1 MNLPLLVEI
10 PAALLPLVARNRESL
25 RAAVGAIQSE
35 SEGAAAGLIAGRTRS
50 HNSQTDHPTPPFAT
64 PQSPVGAGSTR
75 DEALPVPT
83 QPDWSPDRWLQWDR
97 VTAASDFVLQQ
108 ATQNPVLLLDLAASG
123 DLDRAFAP
131 GELCAQIAAAVSQA
145 ATEDELARALRRQ
158 RARHQI
164 RIIWRDLTRQADLI
178 QTCRD
183 LSDMADA
190 CIDQAYQWLYLRHCQ
205 QFGTPMGRRSG
216 QPQHMVVLGM
226 GKLGAVELNLSSDI
240 DLIFAYPEGGETEGA
255 KRPLDNQEFFIRL
268 GQRLIKAL
276 DPITVD
282 GFVFRVDMRLR
293 PYGSS
298 GALVLSFNALEQYY
312 QDQGRDWERYAM
324 IKARVVA
331 GDQQAGAQLLDM
343 LRPFVYRRY
352 LDFSAIEALRTMKQL
367 IQQEVRRK
375 GMADNIKLG
384 SGGIREVEFIAQAF
398 QLIHGGRDLSLQQR
412 PLLKVLATLE
422 GQGYLPAAVIAEL
435 RDGYEF
441 LRYTE
446 HAIQA
451 IADRQ
456 TQMLPDG
463 DQDRARIAFM
473 MGFTDWA
480 SFHQRL
486 MQWRER
492 TAWHFGEL
500 IADPD
505 EEADVP
511 KEEIVGGE
519 WLPLWEDSQD
529 QDVACRQLYTAGFN
543 DPAKALKRLEDLRAS
558 PQLRAMQRLGRE
570 RLDAFIPRLL
580 AQAVEHVDP
589 DLVLERVLPLVEA
602 VARRSAYLVLLTEN
616 PDALRRL
623 LTLCAASPWI
633 AEQIA
638 RFPLLLDELLNEAR
652 LFNPPLAPEL
662 AAELRERLT
671 RIPEDDLEQQMEA
684 LRHFKLAHN
693 LRVAASEI
701 VGALPL
707 MKVSDYLTWLAE
719 AILEQVLALAWRQ
732 TVARHGVPKRPD
744 GSDCDPGF
752 VIVGY
757 GKVGGIELG
766 HGSDLDLVFIHDGDP
781 NAETDGAK
789 PIDSAQFFTRLGQRI
804 IHLLTAQ
811 TNSGQLYDV
820 DMRLRPSG
828 AAGLLVSSV
837 AAFARYQEN
846 EAWTWEHQALVRAR
860 VLVGCRQTGA
870 AFEQVRA
877 QVLGRTR
884 DLDKLRAEVSEMR
897 AKMRDNLG
905 TRLTTAGLGANA
917 FDAGVPFDVK
927 QDAGGIVDIE
937 FMVQYAALAWS
948 DKHPA
953 LLQYTDN
960 IRILEGLEQAGLL
973 PAADAG
979 LLREAY
985 KAYRSAAHRQAL
997 QKQAG
1002 VIAGDQFSAE
1012 RREVMRIWQSLG
1024 LSTPPVGAA

>member
-1 MNLPLLVEI
+1 MSLPSLVE
-10 PAALLPLVARNRESL
+10 LPDTLKHLTSSHEQSL
-25 RAAVGAIQSE
+25 RSAVAGVDGLSLDAWTAE
-35 SEGAAAGLIAGRTRS
+35 RWTAFARVAAAS
-50 HNSQTDHPTPPFAT
+50 
-64 PQSPVGAGSTR
+64 
-75 DEALPVPT
+75 E
-83 QPDWSPDRWLQWDR
+83 
-97 VTAASDFVLQQ
+97 FVLEQSVRDP
-108 ATQNPVLLLDLAASG
+108 AMLLGLVDSG
-123 DLDRAFAP
+123 ELDRRFAP
-131 GELCAQIAAAVSQA
+131 GELCAQLAAAAQA
-145 ATEDELARALRRQ
+145 ATTEEELARNLRRQ
-158 RARHQI
+158 RTRQQV
-164 RIIWRDLTRQADLI
+164 RIIWRDLTRQADLVE
-178 QTCRD
+178 TCRD

-190 CIDQAYQWLYLRHCQ
+190 AIDQAYQWLYPRHCQ
-205 QFGTPMGRRSG
+205 QFGTPIGNRSG
-216 QPQHMVVLGM
+216 LPQQMVVLGM

-240 DLIFAYPEGGETEGA
+240 DLIFAFPEGGETEGV
-255 KRPLDNQEFFIRL
+255 KRSLDNQEFFTRL

-298 GALVLSFNALEQYY
+298 GALTLSFNALEQYY

-331 GDQQAGAQLLDM
+331 GDQVAGAQLQEM

-375 GMADNIKLG
+375 GMAENIKLG
-384 SGGIREVEFIAQAF
+384 AGGIREVEFIAQAF

-422 GQGYLPAAVIAEL
+422 GQGYLPAAVVDEL
-435 RDGYEF
+435 REGYLF

-451 IADRQ
+451 IGDRQ

-463 DQDRARIAFM
+463 DLDRARIAFM
-473 MGFTDWA
+473 LGFPDWEA
-480 SFHQRL
+480 FHAQL
-486 MQWRER
+486 MHWRGR
-492 TAWHFGEL
+492 IDWHFRQV
-500 IADPD
+500 ISDPD
-505 EEADVP
+505 DEDGEGEVV
-511 KEEIVGGE
+511 VGGE
-519 WLPLWEDSQD
+519 WLPLWEEAQD
-529 QDVACRQLYTAGFN
+529 EEAACRQLQDAGFR
-543 DPAKALKRLEDLRAS
+543 DAARALQLLAGLRAS
-558 PQLRAMQRLGRE
+558 PQLRSMQRLGRE
-570 RLDAFIPRLL
+570 RLDSFIPRLL
-580 AQAVEHVDP
+580 AQAVEHDDP

-616 PDALRRL
+616 PGALRRL

-638 RFPLLLDELLNEAR
+638 RYPLLLDELLNEGR
-652 LFNPPLAPEL
+652 LFSPPQAPEL

-684 LRHFKLAHN
+684 LRHFKLAHS

-701 VGALPL
+701 AGSLPL

-719 AILEQVLALAWRQ
+719 AILNQVLALAWRQ
-732 TVARHGVPKRPD
+732 TVARHGRPHRSD
-744 GSDCDPGF
+744 GSPCDPGF
-752 VIVGY
+752 IIVGY
-757 GKVGGIELG
+757 GKVGGLELG

-781 NAETDGAK
+781 QAETDGAK

-804 IHLLTAQ
+804 IHLLTTQ

-828 AAGLLVSSV
+828 ASGLLVSSV
-837 AAFARYQEN
+837 GAFERYQQN

-860 VLVGCRQTGA
+860 VLVGCPQVGA
-870 AFEQVRA
+870 AFEDVRA
-877 QVLGRTR
+877 RVLGKPR
-884 DLDKLRAEVSEMR
+884 DLAGLRTEVSEMR

-905 TRLTTAGLGANA
+905 TKSTAAGTAANA
-917 FDAGVPFDVK
+917 YDTGVPFDIK

-948 DKHPA
+948 HSHPA
-953 LLQYTDN
+953 LLRYTDN
-960 IRILEGLEQAGLL
+960 IRILEGLEEAGLV
-973 PAADAG
+973 PASDAV
-979 LLREAY
+979 LLREVY
-985 KAYRSAAHRQAL
+985 KAFRSAAHRQAL

-1002 VIAGDQFSAE
+1002 VIDASQFVNE
-1012 RREVMRIWQSLG
+1012 RQEVRRIWSELG
-1024 LSTPPVGAA
+1024 LS

>member
-1 MNLPLLVEI
+1 MQAELPAI
-10 PAALLPLVARNRESL
+10 LLPFAK
-25 RAAVGAIQSE
+25 RAEQSFRDAV
-35 SEGAAAGLIAGRTRS
+35 AGLDGDNGLS
-50 HNSQTDHPTPPFAT
+50 EWT
-64 PQSPVGAGSTR
+64 PQ
-75 DEALPVPT
+75 
-83 QPDWSPDRWLQWDR
+83 RWADFAR
-97 VTAASDFVLQQ
+97 VCAASDFVIEQSVRDPLM
-108 ATQNPVLLLDLAASG
+108 LLELVAWG
-123 DLDRAFAP
+123 ELDRGFAP
-131 GELCAQIAAAVSQA
+131 GELCGQIAVAVQQA
-145 ATEDELARALRRQ
+145 QTEDELGRVLRRQ
-158 RARHQI
+158 RTRQQV
-164 RIIWRDLTRQADLI
+164 RIIWRDLTRQADLV

-190 CIDQAYQWLYLRHCQ
+190 SIDQAYQWLYQRHCAL
-205 QFGTPMGRRSG
+205 FGTPTGRRSG
-216 QPQHMVVLGM
+216 EPQHMVILGM

-240 DLIFAYPEGGETEGA
+240 DLIFAYPEGGDTVGV
-255 KRPLDNQEFFIRL
+255 KRSLDNQEFFIRL
-268 GQRLIKAL
+268 GQKLIKAL
-276 DPITVD
+276 DPMTVD

-293 PYGSS
+293 PYGSA

-331 GDQQAGAQLLDM
+331 GDQVAGAQLLDM

-375 GMADNIKLG
+375 GMAENIKLG

-412 PLLKVLATLE
+412 PLLKVLGTLE
-422 GQGYLPAAVIAEL
+422 GQGYLPPAVIAEL

-463 DQDRARIAFM
+463 TEDQARIAFM
-473 MGFTDWA
+473 MGFPDWA
-480 SFHQRL
+480 EFHERL
-486 MQWRER
+486 MYWRGR
-492 TAWHFGEL
+492 VDWHFRQV

-505 EEADVP
+505 EEEG
-511 KEEIVGGE
+511 EESELVVGGE
-519 WLPLWEDSQD
+519 WLPLWEESQD
-529 QDVACRQLYTAGFN
+529 EEAACRQLQEGGFT
-543 DPAKALKRLEDLRAS
+543 DAPKALKTLAGLRSS

-580 AQAVEHVDP
+580 AQAVEHANP

-633 AEQIA
+633 AEQIT
-638 RFPLLLDELLNEAR
+638 RFPLLLDELLNEGR
-652 LFNPPLAPEL
+652 LFKPPLAPEL

-684 LRHFKLAHN
+684 LRHFKLAHR

-701 VGALPL
+701 AGSLPL

-732 TVARHGVPKRPD
+732 TVARHGSPQRVD
-744 GSDCDPGF
+744 GTLCDPGF
-752 VIVGY
+752 IIVGY

-781 NAETDGAK
+781 QAETDGAK
-789 PIDSAQFFTRLGQRI
+789 PIDGAQFFTRLGQRI
-804 IHLLTAQ
+804 IHLLTTQ
-811 TNSGQLYDV
+811 TNSGQLYEV

-828 AAGLLVSSV
+828 ASGLLVSSLG
-837 AAFARYQEN
+837 AFARYQEN

-860 VLVGCRQTGA
+860 VLVGSQDVGR

-877 QVLGRTR
+877 QVLGRAQ
-884 DLDKLRAEVSEMR
+884 DLDKLRQEVSEMR

-905 TRLTTAGLGANA
+905 TKSTAAGTAANA
-917 FDAGVPFDVK
+917 FEPTVAFDLK

-948 DKHPA
+948 AQHPS
-953 LLQYTDN
+953 LLRYTDN
-960 IRILEGLEQAGLL
+960 IRILEGLEQVGLM
-973 PAADAG
+973 PAADAH
-979 LLREAY
+979 LLREVY

-997 QKQAG
+997 QNEAG
-1002 VIAGDQFSAE
+1002 TVAGDQFADE
-1012 RREVMRIWQSLG
+1012 RRQVQRIWHELG
-1024 LSTPPVGAA
+1024 LS

>member
-1 MNLPLLVEI
+1 MTLPALAEL
-10 PAALLPLVARNRESL
+10 PAILLPLVSRSEQSF
-25 RAAVGAIQSE
+25 RAAVAQLE
-35 SEGAAAGLIAGRTRS
+35 D
-50 HNSQTDHPTPPFAT
+50 DHGFSSWTPERWAQFA
-64 PQSPVGAGSTR
+64 
-75 DEALPVPT
+75 
-83 QPDWSPDRWLQWDR
+83 R
-97 VTAASDFVLQQ
+97 VSAASDFVIEQSVRDPLM
-108 ATQNPVLLLDLAASG
+108 LLSLVQSG
-123 DLDRAFAP
+123 ELDRPFAR
-131 GELCAQIAAAVSQA
+131 GELCGQIAEAVSTAQ
-145 ATEDELARALRRQ
+145 TEDELGRVLRRQ
-158 RARHQI
+158 RTRHQV
-164 RIIWRDLTRQADLI
+164 RIIWRDLNRQADLV

-190 CIDQAYQWLYLRHCQ
+190 SIDQAYQWLYRRHCE
-205 QFGTPMGRRSG
+205 QFGTPTGRRSG
-216 QPQHMVVLGM
+216 EPQQMVILGM

-240 DLIFAYPEGGETEGA
+240 DLIFAYPEGGETVGV

-324 IKARVVA
+324 IKSRVVA
-331 GDQQAGAQLLDM
+331 GDQVVGEQLQEM

-412 PLLKVLATLE
+412 SLLKVLSTLE
-422 GQGYLPAAVIAEL
+422 GQGYLPPAVISEL
-435 RDGYEF
+435 REGYEF

-456 TQMLPDG
+456 TQMLPDSAQ
-463 DQDRARIAFM
+463 DQARIAFM
-473 MGFTDWA
+473 LGFADWEA
-480 SFHQRL
+480 FHERL
-486 MQWRER
+486 MFWRGR
-492 TAWHFGEL
+492 VAWHFAQV

-505 EEADVP
+505 EDEGAESEVV
-511 KEEIVGGE
+511 VGGE
-519 WLPLWEDSQD
+519 WLPLWEEAQD
-529 QDVACRQLYTAGFN
+529 EEAACRQLEEGGFA
-543 DPAKALKRLEDLRAS
+543 DATKALKALASLRAS

-580 AQAVEHVDP
+580 AQAVEHENP

-616 PDALRRL
+616 PGALRRL

-633 AEQIA
+633 AEQIT
-638 RFPLLLDELLNEAR
+638 RFPLLLDELLNEGR
-652 LFNPPLAPEL
+652 LFKPPLAPEL

-684 LRHFKLAHN
+684 LRHFKLAHR

-701 VGALPL
+701 AGSLPL

-732 TVARHGVPKRPD
+732 TVAKYGTPLRTD
-744 GSDCDPGF
+744 GTLCDPGF
-752 VIVGY
+752 IIVGY

-766 HGSDLDLVFIHDGDP
+766 HGSDLDLVFIHDGDQQ
-781 NAETDGAK
+781 AETDGPK
-789 PIDSAQFFTRLGQRI
+789 PIDGTQFFTRLGQRI

-811 TNSGQLYDV
+811 TNSGQLYEV

-828 AAGLLVSSV
+828 ASGLLVSSLG
-837 AAFARYQEN
+837 AFARYQEN

-860 VLVGCRQTGA
+860 VLVGSKDVGQ
-870 AFEQVRA
+870 AFENVRA
-877 QVLGRTR
+877 QVLGKAR
-884 DLDKLRAEVSEMR
+884 DLAKLQQEVSEMR

-905 TRLTTAGLGANA
+905 SKSTAAGTGANA
-917 FDAGVPFDVK
+917 FEATAPFDLK

-948 DKHPA
+948 QTHPA
-953 LLQYTDN
+953 LLRWTDN
-960 IRILEGLEQAGLL
+960 IRILEELEHEGLM
-973 PAADAG
+973 PAEDAS

-997 QKQAG
+997 QKDAG
-1002 VIAGDQFSAE
+1002 VIPGDQFADE
-1012 RREVMRIWQSLG
+1012 RRQVMRIWRELG
-1024 LSTPPVGAA
+1024 LS

>member
-1 MNLPLLVEI
+1 MTLPALAEL
-10 PAALLPLVARNRESL
+10 PAILLPLVSRSEQSF
-25 RAAVGAIQSE
+25 RAAVGQLE
-35 SEGAAAGLIAGRTRS
+35 D
-50 HNSQTDHPTPPFAT
+50 DHGFSSWTPERWAQFA
-64 PQSPVGAGSTR
+64 
-75 DEALPVPT
+75 
-83 QPDWSPDRWLQWDR
+83 R
-97 VTAASDFVLQQ
+97 VSAASDFVIEQSVRDPLM
-108 ATQNPVLLLDLAASG
+108 LLSLVQSG
-123 DLDRAFAP
+123 ELDRPFAK
-131 GELCAQIAAAVSQA
+131 GELCGQIAAAVSLAQ
-145 ATEDELARALRRQ
+145 TEDELGRALRRQ
-158 RARHQI
+158 RTRHQV
-164 RIIWRDLTRQADLI
+164 RIIWRDLNRQADLV

-190 CIDQAYQWLYLRHCQ
+190 SIDQAYQWLYRRHCD
-205 QFGTPMGRRSG
+205 QFGTPTGRRSG
-216 QPQHMVVLGM
+216 EPQQMVILGM

-240 DLIFAYPEGGETEGA
+240 DLIFAYPEGGETVGV

-324 IKARVVA
+324 IKSRVVA
-331 GDQQAGAQLLDM
+331 GDQVAGEQLQEM

-412 PLLKVLATLE
+412 PLLKVLSTLE
-422 GQGYLPAAVIAEL
+422 GQGYLPPAVISEL
-435 RDGYEF
+435 REGYEF

-456 TQMLPDG
+456 TQMLPDSAQ
-463 DQDRARIAFM
+463 DQARIAFM
-473 MGFTDWA
+473 LGFADWEA
-480 SFHQRL
+480 FHEKL
-486 MQWRER
+486 MFWRGR
-492 TAWHFGEL
+492 VAWHFAQV

-505 EEADVP
+505 EDEGV
-511 KEEIVGGE
+511 ESEVVVGGE
-519 WLPLWEDSQD
+519 WLPLWEEAQD
-529 QDVACRQLYTAGFN
+529 EEAACRQLEEGGFA
-543 DPAKALKRLEDLRAS
+543 DATKALKALASLRAS

-580 AQAVEHVDP
+580 AQAVEHENP

-616 PDALRRL
+616 PGALRRL

-633 AEQIA
+633 AEQIT
-638 RFPLLLDELLNEAR
+638 RFPLLLDELLNEGR
-652 LFNPPLAPEL
+652 LFKPPLAPEL

-684 LRHFKLAHN
+684 LRHFKLAHR

-701 VGALPL
+701 AGSLPL

-732 TVARHGVPKRPD
+732 TVAKYGTPLRTD
-744 GSDCDPGF
+744 GTLCDPGF
-752 VIVGY
+752 IIVGY

-766 HGSDLDLVFIHDGDP
+766 HGSDLDLVFIHDGDQQ
-781 NAETDGAK
+781 AETDGPK
-789 PIDSAQFFTRLGQRI
+789 PIDGTQFFTRLGQRI

-811 TNSGQLYDV
+811 TNSGQLYEV

-828 AAGLLVSSV
+828 ASGLLVSSLG
-837 AAFARYQEN
+837 AFARYQEN

-860 VLVGCRQTGA
+860 VLVGSKDVGQ
-870 AFEQVRA
+870 AFENVRA
-877 QVLGRTR
+877 QVLGKAR
-884 DLDKLRAEVSEMR
+884 DLAKLQQEVSEMR

-905 TRLTTAGLGANA
+905 SKSTAAGTGANA
-917 FDAGVPFDVK
+917 FEASAPFDLK

-948 DKHPA
+948 QTHPP
-953 LLQYTDN
+953 LLRWTDN
-960 IRILEGLEQAGLL
+960 IRILEELEHEGLM
-973 PAADAG
+973 PAEDAS

-997 QKQAG
+997 QKDAG
-1002 VIAGDQFSAE
+1002 VIPGDQFADE
-1012 RREVMRIWQSLG
+1012 RRQVMRIWRELG
-1024 LSTPPVGAA
+1024 LS

>member
-1 MNLPLLVEI
+1 MSLPLLAEL
-10 PAALLPLVARNRESL
+10 PAVLMPLVARAGQSWRTALDSL
-25 RAAVGAIQSE
+25 TGEARQSF
-35 SEGAAAGLIAGRTRS
+35 
-50 HNSQTDHPTPPFAT
+50 QTWP
-64 PQSPVGAGSTR
+64 
-75 DEALPVPT
+75 EA
-83 QPDWSPDRWLQWDR
+83 RLQAFDR
-97 VTAASDFVLQQ
+97 VCAASDFVADQVSRDPLM
-108 ATQNPVLLLDLAASG
+108 LLDLAESG
-123 DLDRAFAP
+123 ELERSFAP
-131 GELCAQIAAAVSQA
+131 GELLGHIASAVIQA
-145 ATEDELARALRRQ
+145 ASDDELGRNLRRQ
-158 RARHQI
+158 RTRQQV
-164 RIIWRDLTRQADLI
+164 RIIWRDLTRQADLVE
-178 QTCRD
+178 TCRD
-183 LSDMADA
+183 LSDMADG
-190 CIDQAYQWLYLRHCQ
+190 CIDLAYKWLYERHCQ
-205 QFGTPMGRRSG
+205 QFGTPTGRRTG
-216 QPQHMVVLGM
+216 EPQQMVILGM

-240 DLIFAYPEGGETEGA
+240 DLIFAYPEGGETQGV

-276 DPITVD
+276 DPVTVD

-324 IKARVVA
+324 IKARVVG
-331 GDQQAGAQLLDM
+331 GDQEKGSELLDM

-375 GMADNIKLG
+375 GMAENIKLG

-412 PLLKVLATLE
+412 PLLKVLKTLE
-422 GQGYLPAAVIAEL
+422 GQGYLPAAVIDEL
-435 RDGYEF
+435 REGYQF

-456 TQMLPDG
+456 TQMLPD
-463 DQDRARIAFM
+463 DPQDKSRIAFM
-473 MGFTDWA
+473 MGFADWA
-480 SFHQRL
+480 SFHERL
-486 MQWRER
+486 MYWRER
-492 TAWHFGEL
+492 VAWHFRQV

-505 EEADVP
+505 EEDGQQDHG
-511 KEEIVGGE
+511 EEIVGGE
-519 WLPLWEDSQD
+519 WLPLWEESQNEES
-529 QDVACRQLYTAGFN
+529 ACLQLQEGGFA
-543 DPAKALKRLEDLRAS
+543 DAQKALKNLSNLRNS
-558 PQLRAMQRLGRE
+558 SQLRSMQRLGRE

-580 AQAVEHVDP
+580 AQAVEHDNP

-616 PDALRRL
+616 PGALRRL

-638 RFPLLLDELLNEAR
+638 RFPLLLDELLNEGR
-652 LFNPPLAPEL
+652 LFSPPQALEL

-684 LRHFKLAHN
+684 LRHFKLAHR

-701 VGALPL
+701 TGSLPL

-719 AILEQVLALAWRQ
+719 AILEQVLALAWRH
-732 TVARHGVPKRPD
+732 TVARHGAPRRPD
-744 GSDCDPGF
+744 GTLCDPGF

-781 NAETDGAK
+781 QAETDGAK
-789 PIDSAQFFTRLGQRI
+789 PIDGAQFFTRLGQRI
-804 IHLLTAQ
+804 IHLITTQ
-811 TNSGQLYDV
+811 TNSGQLYEV

-828 AAGLLVSSV
+828 AAGLLVSSLG
-837 AAFARYQEN
+837 AFSRYQEN

-860 VLVGCRQTGA
+860 VLVGSTDVGRQ
-870 AFEQVRA
+870 FEAVRA
-877 QVLGRTR
+877 LVLGRER
-884 DLDKLRAEVSEMR
+884 DLPKLRQEVSEMR

-905 TRLTTAGLGANA
+905 TRATAAGKGANA
-917 FDAGVPFDVK
+917 FEPTARFDLK

-948 DKHPA
+948 REHTA
-953 LLQYTDN
+953 LLRYTDN
-960 IRILEGLEQAGLL
+960 IRILEGLEEAGLMA
-973 PAADAG
+973 AADAG

-997 QKQAG
+997 QNDPG
-1002 VIAGDQFSAE
+1002 VVAGDQFVTE
-1012 RREVMRIWQSLG
+1012 RREVMRLWGQLG
-1024 LSTPPVGAA
+1024 LG

>member
-1 MNLPLLVEI
+1 LVTRSEQSFRTAV
-10 PAALLPLVARNRESL
+10 AALED
-25 RAAVGAIQSE
+25 
-35 SEGAAAGLIAGRTRS
+35 
-50 HNSQTDHPTPPFAT
+50 DHGFADWTPERWAQFA
-64 PQSPVGAGSTR
+64 
-75 DEALPVPT
+75 
-83 QPDWSPDRWLQWDR
+83 R
-97 VTAASDFVLQQ
+97 VTAASEFVIEQSVRDPLM
-108 ATQNPVLLLDLAASG
+108 LLTLVQSG
-123 DLDRAFAP
+123 ELDRAFAP
-131 GELCAQIAAAVSQA
+131 GELCAQIAAAVNA
-145 ATEDELARALRRQ
+145 AQNEDELGRALRRQ
-158 RARHQI
+158 RARHQV
-164 RIIWRDLTRQADLI
+164 RIIWRDLTRQADLV

-190 CIDQAYQWLYLRHCQ
+190 TIDQAYQWLYSRHCE
-205 QFGTPMGRRSG
+205 QFGTPTGRRSG
-216 QPQHMVVLGM
+216 EPQQMVILGM

-240 DLIFAYPEGGETEGA
+240 DLIFAYPEGGETVGV
-255 KRPLDNQEFFIRL
+255 KRSLDNQEFFIRL

-276 DPITVD
+276 DPMTVD

-331 GDQQAGAQLLDM
+331 GDQVAGAQLLDM

-412 PLLKVLATLE
+412 PLLKVLSTLE
-422 GQGYLPAAVIAEL
+422 GQGYLPPAVISEL
-435 RDGYEF
+435 REGYEF

-463 DQDRARIAFM
+463 AQDQARIAFM
-473 MGFTDWA
+473 LGFADWDA
-480 SFHQRL
+480 FHEKL
-486 MQWRER
+486 MFWRGR
-492 TAWHFGEL
+492 VAWHFAQV

-505 EEADVP
+505 EDEGAESEVV
-511 KEEIVGGE
+511 VGGE
-519 WLPLWEDSQD
+519 WLPLWEEAQD
-529 QDVACRQLYTAGFN
+529 EEAACRQLEEGGFA
-543 DPAKALKRLEDLRAS
+543 DASKALKALAGLRSS

-580 AQAVEHVDP
+580 AQAVEHANP

-616 PDALRRL
+616 PGALRRL

-633 AEQIA
+633 AEQIT
-638 RFPLLLDELLNEAR
+638 RFPLLLDELLNEGR
-652 LFNPPLAPEL
+652 LFKPPLAPEL

-684 LRHFKLAHN
+684 LRHFKLAHR

-701 VGALPL
+701 AGSLPL

-732 TVARHGVPKRPD
+732 TVAKYGTPLRTD
-744 GSDCDPGF
+744 GTLCDPGF
-752 VIVGY
+752 IIVGY
-757 GKVGGIELG
+757 GKVGGLELG

-781 NAETDGAK
+781 QAETDGPK
-789 PIDSAQFFTRLGQRI
+789 SIDGAQFFTRLGQRI

-811 TNSGQLYDV
+811 TNSGQLYEV

-828 AAGLLVSSV
+828 ASGLLVSSLG
-837 AAFARYQEN
+837 AFARYQEN

-860 VLVGCRQTGA
+860 VLVGSQDVGQ
-870 AFEQVRA
+870 AFEKVRA
-877 QVLGRTR
+877 QVLGKSR
-884 DLDKLRAEVSEMR
+884 DPAKLQQEVSEMR

-905 TRLTTAGLGANA
+905 TKSTAAGTAANA
-917 FDAGVPFDVK
+917 FDATAPFDLK

-948 DKHPA
+948 HSHPP
-953 LLQYTDN
+953 LLRWTDN
-960 IRILEGLEQAGLL
+960 IRILEELEHEGLM
-973 PAADAG
+973 PAEDAS

-997 QKQAG
+997 QKDAG
-1002 VIAGDQFSAE
+1002 VIPGDQFADE
-1012 RREVMRIWQSLG
+1012 RRQVLRIWKEMG
-1024 LSTPPVGAA
+1024 LS

>member
-1 MNLPLLVEI
+1 MSLPSLVPLPAILL
-10 PAALLPLVARNRESL
+10 PAAERAGQSL
-25 RAAVGAIQSE
+25 RE
-35 SEGAAAGLIAGRTRS
+35 AAAALDGDHGLGQWSAERWA
-50 HNSQTDHPTPPFAT
+50 DFA
-64 PQSPVGAGSTR
+64 
-75 DEALPVPT
+75 
-83 QPDWSPDRWLQWDR
+83 R
-97 VTAASDFVLQQ
+97 VSAASDFFIEQVLRDPLMFLELVQF
-108 ATQNPVLLLDLAASG
+108 G

-131 GELCAQIAAAVSQA
+131 GEMCGQIASAVQQA
-145 ATEDELARALRRQ
+145 ESDDELGRLLRRQ
-158 RARHQI
+158 RSRQQV
-164 RIIWRDLTRQADLI
+164 RIIWRDLTRQADLQ

-190 CIDQAYQWLYLRHCQ
+190 SIDQAYQWLYQRHCQ
-205 QFGTPMGRRSG
+205 QFGTPMGWRSG
-216 QPQHMVVLGM
+216 EPQQMVVLGM

-240 DLIFAYPEGGETEGA
+240 DLIFAYPEGGETVGV
-255 KRPLDNQEFFIRL
+255 KRALDNQEFFIRL

-331 GDQQAGAQLLDM
+331 GDQVAGAQLLDL

-384 SGGIREVEFIAQAF
+384 AGGIREVEFIAQAF

-422 GQGYLPAAVIAEL
+422 GQGYLPPAVVAEL
-435 RDGYEF
+435 REGYEF

-456 TQMLPDG
+456 TQMLPDSEL
-463 DQDRARIAFM
+463 DRARIAFM
-473 MGFTDWA
+473 LGFADWA
-480 SFHQRL
+480 AFHEQL
-486 MQWRER
+486 MYWRGR
-492 TAWHFGEL
+492 IDWHFRQV

-505 EEADVP
+505 EDSEAG
-511 KEEIVGGE
+511 EEVVGGE
-519 WLPLWEDSQD
+519 WLPLWEEVQD
-529 QDVACRQLYTAGFN
+529 EEAACRQLQDAGFV
-543 DPAKALKRLEDLRAS
+543 DGPKALKQLAGLRAS

-580 AQAVEHVDP
+580 AQAVEHADP

-616 PDALRRL
+616 PGALRRL

-638 RFPLLLDELLNEAR
+638 RFPLLLDELLNEGR
-652 LFNPPLAPEL
+652 LFSPPHAPEL

-684 LRHFKLAHN
+684 LRHFKLAHS

-701 VGALPL
+701 AGNLPL

-719 AILEQVLALAWRQ
+719 AILDQVLALAWRQ
-732 TVARHGVPKRPD
+732 TVARHGQPKRSD
-744 GSDCDPGF
+744 GSLCDPGF
-752 VIVGY
+752 IIVGY

-781 NAETDGAK
+781 QAETDGAK

-804 IHLLTAQ
+804 IHLLTTQ

-828 AAGLLVSSV
+828 ASGLLVSSLG
-837 AAFARYQEN
+837 AFERYQQN

-860 VLVGCRQTGA
+860 VLVGCPQVGA
-870 AFEQVRA
+870 AFEGVRA
-877 QVLGRTR
+877 RILGQSR
-884 DLDKLRAEVSEMR
+884 DLGKLQTEVSEMR

-905 TRLTTAGLGANA
+905 TKATAAGTAANA
-917 FDAGVPFDVK
+917 YDAGMPFDIK

-953 LLQYTDN
+953 LLRYTDN
-960 IRILEGLEQAGLL
+960 IRILEGLEEAGLM
-973 PAADAG
+973 PVSDAV
-979 LLREAY
+979 LLREVY
-985 KAYRSAAHRQAL
+985 KAFRSAAHRQAL

-1002 VIAGDQFSAE
+1002 VIDAGQFVSE
-1012 RREVMRIWQSLG
+1012 RREVRRIWAELG
-1024 LSTPPVGAA
+1024 LK

>member
-1 MNLPLLVEI
+1 MSLPLLADF
-10 PAALLPLVARNRESL
+10 PAILLPLITRAQQTFRTALADLSADALASFEAWPESRRL
-25 RAAVGAIQSE
+25 A
-35 SEGAAAGLIAGRTRS
+35 
-50 HNSQTDHPTPPFAT
+50 F
-64 PQSPVGAGSTR
+64 
-75 DEALPVPT
+75 
-83 QPDWSPDRWLQWDR
+83 DR
-97 VTAASDFVLQQ
+97 VCAASDFVTEQICRD
-108 ATQNPVLLLDLAASG
+108 PGMLLDLADS
-123 DLDRAFAP
+123 
-131 GELCAQIAAAVSQA
+131 GELERSFSAGELRGQIADALST
-145 ATEDELARALRRQ
+145 ATTDDELGRNLRRQ
-158 RARHQI
+158 RMRHQV

-178 QTCRD
+178 ETCRD

-190 CIDQAYQWLYLRHCQ
+190 CIDLACHWLHERLCQ
-205 QFGTPMGRRSG
+205 QFGTPTGRRTG
-216 QPQHMVVLGM
+216 LPQQMVILGM

-240 DLIFAYPEGGETEGA
+240 DLIFGYPEGGETVGV

-276 DPITVD
+276 DPVTVD

-324 IKARVVA
+324 IKARVVG
-331 GDQQAGAQLLDM
+331 GDQKAGAELLEM

-367 IQQEVRRK
+367 IQQEVKRK
-375 GMADNIKLG
+375 GMAENIKLG
-384 SGGIREVEFIAQAF
+384 AGGIREVEFIAQAF

-412 PLLKVLATLE
+412 PLFKVLKTLE
-422 GQGYLPAAVIAEL
+422 GQGYLPSAVTEEL
-435 RDGYEF
+435 REGYEF

-456 TQMLPDG
+456 TQMLPDNEQ
-463 DQDRARIAFM
+463 DQARIALM
-473 MGFTDWA
+473 MGFSDWA
-480 SFHQRL
+480 SFHERL
-486 MQWRER
+486 MYWRGR
-492 TAWHFGEL
+492 VSWHFRQV

-505 EEADVP
+505 SDPDDEQEDDSEV
-511 KEEIVGGE
+511 IVGGE
-519 WLPLWEDSQD
+519 WLPLWEESQD
-529 QDVACRQLYTAGFN
+529 EEAASRQLSQAGFVN
-543 DPAKALKRLEDLRAS
+543 AETAIKHLANLRSS
-558 PQLRAMQRLGRE
+558 PHLRSMQRLSRE

-580 AQAVEHVDP
+580 AQAVEHAKP

-638 RFPLLLDELLNEAR
+638 RFPLLLDELLNEGR

-662 AAELRERLT
+662 AAELRERLI

-684 LRHFKLAHN
+684 LRHFKLAHS

-701 VGALPL
+701 TGSLPL

-719 AILEQVLALAWRQ
+719 AILEQVLALAWRHS
-732 TVARHGVPKRPD
+732 VARHGTPSRPD
-744 GSDCDPGF
+744 GTLCDPGF

-781 NAETDGAK
+781 QTETDGAR

-804 IHLLTAQ
+804 IHLLTTQ

-828 AAGLLVSSV
+828 ASGLLVSSLG
-837 AAFARYQEN
+837 AFSRYQDK

-860 VLVGCRQTGA
+860 VLTGSPDVGR
-870 AFEQVRA
+870 EVEKVRA
-877 QVLGRTR
+877 DVLGRER

-905 TRLTTAGLGANA
+905 SRLTAAGRGANA
-917 FDAGVPFDVK
+917 FESSMPFDLK

-948 DKHPA
+948 REHPG

-960 IRILEGLEQAGLL
+960 IRILEGLEEAGLL
-973 PAADAG
+973 PDADAS

-1002 VIAGDQFSAE
+1002 VVSGDQFHCE
-1012 RREVMRIWQSLG
+1012 RREVMRIWAQMG
-1024 LSTPPVGAA
+1024 LS

>member
-1 MNLPLLVEI
+1 MTLPVLAEL
-10 PAALLPLVARNRESL
+10 PAILLPLV
-25 RAAVGAIQSE
+25 
-35 SEGAAAGLIAGRTRS
+35 TRS
-50 HNSQTDHPTPPFAT
+50 EQSFRTAVAALEDDLGFSNWTPERWAQFA
-64 PQSPVGAGSTR
+64 
-75 DEALPVPT
+75 
-83 QPDWSPDRWLQWDR
+83 R
-97 VTAASDFVLQQ
+97 VSAASDFVIEQSVRDPLM
-108 ATQNPVLLLDLAASG
+108 LLSLVQSG
-123 DLDRAFAP
+123 ELDRPFAP
-131 GELCAQIAAAVSQA
+131 GELCAQIAAAVNTAQS
-145 ATEDELARALRRQ
+145 EDELSRVLRRQ
-158 RARHQI
+158 RARHQV
-164 RIIWRDLTRQADLI
+164 RIIWRDLNRQADLV

-190 CIDQAYQWLYLRHCQ
+190 TIDQAYQWLYSRHCQ
-205 QFGTPMGRRSG
+205 QFGTPTGRRSG
-216 QPQHMVVLGM
+216 LPQQMVILGM

-240 DLIFAYPEGGETEGA
+240 DLIFAYPEGGETVGV
-255 KRPLDNQEFFIRL
+255 KRALDNQEFFIRL

-276 DPITVD
+276 DPMTVD

-331 GDQQAGAQLLDM
+331 GDQAAGAQLLDM

-412 PLLKVLATLE
+412 PLLKVLSTLE
-422 GQGYLPAAVIAEL
+422 GQGYLPPAVISEL
-435 RDGYEF
+435 REGYEF

-456 TQMLPDG
+456 TQMLPDSAQ
-463 DQDRARIAFM
+463 DQARIAFM
-473 MGFTDWA
+473 LGFADWDA
-480 SFHQRL
+480 FHEKL
-486 MQWRER
+486 MFWRGR
-492 TAWHFGEL
+492 VAWHFAQV

-505 EEADVP
+505 EEEGAGCEVV
-511 KEEIVGGE
+511 VGGE
-519 WLPLWEDSQD
+519 WLPLWEEEQD
-529 QDVACRQLYTAGFN
+529 EEAACRQLEEGGFA
-543 DPAKALKRLEDLRAS
+543 DATKALKALASLRGS

-580 AQAVEHVDP
+580 AQAVEHDNP

-616 PDALRRL
+616 PGALRRL

-633 AEQIA
+633 AEQIT
-638 RFPLLLDELLNEAR
+638 RFPLLLDELLNEGR
-652 LFNPPLAPEL
+652 LFKPPLAPEL

-684 LRHFKLAHN
+684 LRHFKLAHR

-701 VGALPL
+701 AGSLPL

-732 TVARHGVPKRPD
+732 TVAKYGTPLRTD
-744 GSDCDPGF
+744 GSLCDPGF
-752 VIVGY
+752 IIVGY
-757 GKVGGIELG
+757 GKVGGLELG

-781 NAETDGAK
+781 QAETDGPK
-789 PIDSAQFFTRLGQRI
+789 PIDGAQFFTRLGQRI

-811 TNSGQLYDV
+811 TNSGQLYEV

-828 AAGLLVSSV
+828 ASGLLVSSLG
-837 AAFARYQEN
+837 AFERYQEN

-860 VLVGCRQTGA
+860 VLVGSQDVGQ
-870 AFEQVRA
+870 AFEKVRA
-877 QVLGRTR
+877 QVLGKAR
-884 DLDKLRAEVSEMR
+884 DLAKLQQEVSEMR

-905 TRLTTAGLGANA
+905 SKSTAAGTAANA
-917 FDAGVPFDVK
+917 FEATAPFDLK

-948 DKHPA
+948 HSHPP
-953 LLQYTDN
+953 LLRWTDN
-960 IRILEGLEQAGLL
+960 IRILEELEHEGLM
-973 PAADAG
+973 PAEDAS

-997 QKQAG
+997 QKDAG
-1002 VIAGDQFSAE
+1002 VIAGDQFVEE
-1012 RREVMRIWQSLG
+1012 RRQVLRIWKELG
-1024 LSTPPVGAA
+1024 LS

>member
-1 MNLPLLVEI
+1 MTLPVLAEL
-10 PAALLPLVARNRESL
+10 PAILLPLVSRSEQSFRT
-25 RAAVGAIQSE
+25 AVAE
-35 SEGAAAGLIAGRTRS
+35 LEDDHGLSTW
-50 HNSQTDHPTPPFAT
+50 TPERWAQFA
-64 PQSPVGAGSTR
+64 
-75 DEALPVPT
+75 
-83 QPDWSPDRWLQWDR
+83 R
-97 VTAASDFVLQQ
+97 VTAASEFVIEQSVRDPLM
-108 ATQNPVLLLDLAASG
+108 LLSLVQSG
-123 DLDRAFAP
+123 ELDRAFAP
-131 GELCAQIAAAVSQA
+131 GELCAQIAAAVDA
-145 ATEDELARALRRQ
+145 AQTEEELGRALRRQ
-158 RARHQI
+158 RARHQV
-164 RIIWRDLTRQADLI
+164 RIIWRDLTRQADLV

-190 CIDQAYQWLYLRHCQ
+190 SIDQAYQWLYRRHCE
-205 QFGTPMGRRSG
+205 QFGTPTGRRSAL
-216 QPQHMVVLGM
+216 PQQMVILGM

-240 DLIFAYPEGGETEGA
+240 DLIFAYPEGGETVGV
-255 KRPLDNQEFFIRL
+255 KRSLDNQEFFIRL
-268 GQRLIKAL
+268 GQRLIKSL
-276 DPITVD
+276 DPMTVD

-331 GDQQAGAQLLDM
+331 GDQVAGAQLLDM

-412 PLLKVLATLE
+412 PLLKVLSTLE
-422 GQGYLPAAVIAEL
+422 GQGYLPPAVISEL
-435 RDGYEF
+435 REGYEF

-463 DQDRARIAFM
+463 AQDQARIAFM
-473 MGFTDWA
+473 LGFSDWA
-480 SFHQRL
+480 TFHEKL
-486 MQWRER
+486 MFWRGR
-492 TAWHFGEL
+492 VAWHFAQV

-505 EEADVP
+505 EEEGAESEVV
-511 KEEIVGGE
+511 VGGE
-519 WLPLWEDSQD
+519 WLPLWEEAQD
-529 QDVACRQLYTAGFN
+529 EEAACRQLQEGGFA
-543 DPAKALKRLEDLRAS
+543 DASKALKALAGLRGS

-580 AQAVEHVDP
+580 AQAVEHANP

-616 PDALRRL
+616 PSALRRL

-633 AEQIA
+633 AEQIT
-638 RFPLLLDELLNEAR
+638 RFPLLLDELLNEGR
-652 LFNPPLAPEL
+652 LFKPPLAPEL

-684 LRHFKLAHN
+684 LRHFKLAHR

-701 VGALPL
+701 AGSLPL

-732 TVARHGVPKRPD
+732 TVAKHGTPLRTD
-744 GSDCDPGF
+744 GTLCDPGF
-752 VIVGY
+752 IIVGY
-757 GKVGGIELG
+757 GKVGGLELG

-781 NAETDGAK
+781 QAETDGAK
-789 PIDSAQFFTRLGQRI
+789 PIDGAQFFTRLGQRI

-811 TNSGQLYDV
+811 TNSGQLYEV

-828 AAGLLVSSV
+828 ASGLLVSSLG
-837 AAFARYQEN
+837 AFARYQEN

-860 VLVGCRQTGA
+860 VLVGSQDVGQ
-870 AFEQVRA
+870 AFEKVRA
-877 QVLGRTR
+877 QVLGKAR
-884 DLDKLRAEVSEMR
+884 DLTKLQQEVSEMR

-905 TRLTTAGLGANA
+905 TKSTAAGMAANA
-917 FDAGVPFDVK
+917 FDAASPFDLK

-948 DKHPA
+948 QSHPP
-953 LLQYTDN
+953 LLRWTDN
-960 IRILEGLEQAGLL
+960 IRILEELEHEGLM
-973 PAADAG
+973 PAEDAS

-997 QKQAG
+997 QKDPG
-1002 VIAGDQFSAE
+1002 VISGDQFAEE
-1012 RREVMRIWQSLG
+1012 RRQVLRIWKEMG
-1024 LSTPPVGAA
+1024 LS

>member
-1 MNLPLLVEI
+1 MTLPVLAEL
-10 PAALLPLVARNRESL
+10 PAILLPLVNRSEQSFRTAVAALDDDHGLANWTPERWAQFARVS
-25 RAAVGAIQSE
+25 
-35 SEGAAAGLIAGRTRS
+35 
-50 HNSQTDHPTPPFAT
+50 
-64 PQSPVGAGSTR
+64 
-75 DEALPVPT
+75 
-83 QPDWSPDRWLQWDR
+83 
-97 VTAASDFVLQQ
+97 AASEFVIEQSVRDPLM
-108 ATQNPVLLLDLAASG
+108 LLALVQSG
-123 DLDRAFAP
+123 ELDRAYAP
-131 GELCAQIAAAVSQA
+131 GELCTQIAAAVNA
-145 ATEDELARALRRQ
+145 AQSEDELGRALRRQ
-158 RARHQI
+158 RARHQV
-164 RIIWRDLTRQADLI
+164 RIIWRDLTRQADLV

-190 CIDQAYQWLYLRHCQ
+190 TIDQAYQWLYSRHCE
-205 QFGTPMGRRSG
+205 QFGTPTGRRSG
-216 QPQHMVVLGM
+216 LPQQMVVLGM

-240 DLIFAYPEGGETEGA
+240 DLIFAYPEGGETVGV
-255 KRPLDNQEFFIRL
+255 KRSLDNQEFFIRL

-276 DPITVD
+276 DPMTVD

-331 GDQQAGAQLLDM
+331 GDQAAGAQLLDM

-412 PLLKVLATLE
+412 PLLKVLSTLE
-422 GQGYLPAAVIAEL
+422 GQGYLPPAVVSEL
-435 RDGYEF
+435 REGYEF
-441 LRYTE
+441 LRYAE

-456 TQMLPDG
+456 TQMLPDSAQ
-463 DQDRARIAFM
+463 DQARIAFM
-473 MGFTDWA
+473 LGFADWGA
-480 SFHQRL
+480 FHEKL
-486 MQWRER
+486 MFWRGR
-492 TAWHFGEL
+492 VAWHFAQV

-505 EEADVP
+505 EEEGAESEVV
-511 KEEIVGGE
+511 VGGE
-519 WLPLWEDSQD
+519 WLPLWEEAQD
-529 QDVACRQLYTAGFN
+529 EEAACRQLQEAGFA
-543 DPAKALKRLEDLRAS
+543 DASKALKALAGLRSS

-580 AQAVEHVDP
+580 AQAVEHANP

-616 PDALRRL
+616 PGALRRL

-633 AEQIA
+633 AEQIT
-638 RFPLLLDELLNEAR
+638 RFPLLLDELLNEGR
-652 LFNPPLAPEL
+652 LFKPPLAPEL

-684 LRHFKLAHN
+684 LRHFKLAHR

-701 VGALPL
+701 AGSLPL

-732 TVARHGVPKRPD
+732 TVAKYGTPLRTD
-744 GSDCDPGF
+744 GTLCDPGF
-752 VIVGY
+752 IIVGY
-757 GKVGGIELG
+757 GKVGGLELG

-781 NAETDGAK
+781 QAETDGPK
-789 PIDSAQFFTRLGQRI
+789 SIDGAQFFTRLGQRI

-811 TNSGQLYDV
+811 TNSGQLYEV

-828 AAGLLVSSV
+828 AAGLLVSSLG
-837 AAFARYQEN
+837 AFARYQEN

-860 VLVGCRQTGA
+860 VLVGSQDVGQ
-870 AFEQVRA
+870 AFEKVRA
-877 QVLGRTR
+877 QVLGKAR
-884 DLDKLRAEVSEMR
+884 DLVKLQQEVSEMR

-905 TRLTTAGLGANA
+905 TKATAAGTAANA
-917 FDAGVPFDVK
+917 FEATASFDLK

-948 DKHPA
+948 QSHPP
-953 LLQYTDN
+953 LLRWTDN
-960 IRILEGLEQAGLL
+960 IRILEELEHAGLM
-973 PAADAG
+973 PAEDAS

-997 QKQAG
+997 QKDAG
-1002 VIAGDQFSAE
+1002 VIPGDQFAEE
-1012 RREVMRIWQSLG
+1012 RRQVMRIWRELE
-1024 LSTPPVGAA
+1024 LS

>member
-1 MNLPLLVEI
+1 MSLPSLAPI
-10 PAALLPLVARNRESL
+10 PSLLLPVAKRAEQSW
-25 RAAVGAIQSE
+25 RAAV
-35 SEGAAAGLIAGRTRS
+35 AGLDSG
-50 HNSQTDHPTPPFAT
+50 P
-64 PQSPVGAGSTR
+64 GL
-75 DEALPVPT
+75 E
-83 QPDWSPDRWLQWDR
+83 DWSDERWAAFSR
-97 VTAASDFVLQQ
+97 VSAASDFFIEQ
-108 ATQNPVLLLDLAASG
+108 ALRDPVMLLELASFG
-123 DLDRAFAP
+123 ELDRNFAP
-131 GELCAQIAAAVSQA
+131 GELCGQIAAAVQQA
-145 ATEDELARALRRQ
+145 QTDEELGRVLRRQ
-158 RARHQI
+158 RTRQQV

-178 QTCRD
+178 ETCRD

-190 CIDQAYQWLYLRHCQ
+190 CIDQAYRWLYERHCQ
-205 QFGTPMGRRSG
+205 QFGTPIGQRSG
-216 QPQHMVVLGM
+216 EPQPMVILGM

-240 DLIFAYPEGGETEGA
+240 DLIFAYPEGGETAGA

-276 DPITVD
+276 DPMTVD

-331 GDQQAGAQLLDM
+331 GDQAMGAQLLDL

-384 SGGIREVEFIAQAF
+384 AGGIREVEFIAQAF

-412 PLLKVLATLE
+412 PLLKVLSILE
-422 GQGYLPAAVIAEL
+422 GQGYLPPAVVNEL
-435 RDGYEF
+435 REGYEF

-456 TQMLPDG
+456 TQMLPDSEL
-463 DQDRARIAFM
+463 DQARIAFM
-473 MGFTDWA
+473 MGFTSWA
-480 SFHQRL
+480 AFHAQL
-486 MQWRER
+486 MAWRGR
-492 TAWHFGEL
+492 IDWHFRQV

-505 EEADVP
+505 DEEDID
-511 KEEIVGGE
+511 EGELIVGGE
-519 WLPLWEDSQD
+519 WLPLWEEVQD
-529 QDVACRQLYTAGFN
+529 DAAACVQLEEAGFV
-543 DPAKALKRLEDLRAS
+543 DAPKALKQLASLRSS

-580 AQAVEHVDP
+580 AQAVEHANP

-633 AEQIA
+633 AEQIT
-638 RFPLLLDELLNEAR
+638 RFPLLLDELLNEGR
-652 LFNPPLAPEL
+652 LFKPPLAPEL

-684 LRHFKLAHN
+684 LRNFKLAHR

-701 VGALPL
+701 AGSLPL

-732 TVARHGVPKRPD
+732 TVAKYGTPQRTD
-744 GSDCDPGF
+744 GSLCDPGF
-752 VIVGY
+752 IIVGY

-781 NAETDGAK
+781 NADTDGPK

-811 TNSGQLYDV
+811 TTSGQLYDV

-828 AAGLLVSSV
+828 ASGLLVSSLG
-837 AAFARYQEN
+837 AFERYQEN

-860 VLVGCRQTGA
+860 VLVGCKQVGS
-870 AFEQVRA
+870 AFEKVRA
-877 QVLGRTR
+877 GVLGRER
-884 DLDKLRAEVSEMR
+884 DLPTLRQEVSEMR

-905 TRLTTAGLGANA
+905 TRITAAGLGENA
-917 FDAGVPFDVK
+917 FEAAVPFDLK

-937 FMVQYAALAWS
+937 FMVQYATLAWAREY
-948 DKHPA
+948 PQ
-953 LLQYTDN
+953 LLRFTDN
-960 IRILEGLEQAGLL
+960 IRILEGLEEAGLM
-973 PAADAG
+973 PAADAS

-985 KAYRSAAHRQAL
+985 KAFRAVAHRQAL
-997 QKQAG
+997 QKEAG
-1002 VIAGDQFSAE
+1002 VVTGDQFVVE
-1012 RREVMRIWQSLG
+1012 RQNVRRIWSELG
-1024 LSTPPVGAA
+1024 LSPVSQNTELKL

>member
-1 MNLPLLVEI
+1 MSLPTLAELPGI
-10 PAALLPLVARNRESL
+10 LLPFVTRAEQSF
-25 RAAVGAIQSE
+25 RAAV
-35 SEGAAAGLIAGRTRS
+35 
-50 HNSQTDHPTPPFAT
+50 
-64 PQSPVGAGSTR
+64 
-75 DEALPVPT
+75 EALDDHGLSAWTPE
-83 QPDWSPDRWLQWDR
+83 RWAQFAR
-97 VTAASDFVLQQ
+97 VTAASDFVIEQSVRDPLM
-108 ATQNPVLLLDLAASG
+108 LLALVQSG
-123 DLDRAFAP
+123 ELDRGYAP
-131 GELCAQIAAAVSQA
+131 GELCAQIAAAVNA
-145 ATEDELARALRRQ
+145 AETEDELGRALRRQ
-158 RARHQI
+158 RTRHQV
-164 RIIWRDLTRQADLI
+164 RIIWRDLTRQADLV

-190 CIDQAYQWLYLRHCQ
+190 SIDQAYQWLYSRHCQ
-205 QFGTPMGRRSG
+205 QFGVPTGRRSG
-216 QPQHMVVLGM
+216 EPQQMVILGM

-240 DLIFAYPEGGETEGA
+240 DLIFAYPEGGETVGV
-255 KRPLDNQEFFIRL
+255 KRSLDNQEFFIRL
-268 GQRLIKAL
+268 GQRVIKAL
-276 DPITVD
+276 DPMTVD

-324 IKARVVA
+324 IKSRVVA
-331 GDQQAGAQLLDM
+331 GDQVAGAQLQDM

-412 PLLKVLATLE
+412 PLLKVLSTLE
-422 GQGYLPAAVIAEL
+422 GQGYLPPAVVSEL
-435 RDGYEF
+435 REGYEF

-463 DQDRARIAFM
+463 AQDQARIAFM
-473 MGFTDWA
+473 LGFADWDA
-480 SFHQRL
+480 FHEQL
-486 MQWRER
+486 MYWRGR
-492 TAWHFGEL
+492 VAWHFGQV

-505 EEADVP
+505 EEEGTESEVV
-511 KEEIVGGE
+511 VGGE
-519 WLPLWEDSQD
+519 WLPLWEEAQD
-529 QDVACRQLYTAGFN
+529 EEAACRQLEEGGFA
-543 DPAKALKRLEDLRAS
+543 DATKALKALASLRSS

-580 AQAVEHVDP
+580 AQAVEHANP

-616 PDALRRL
+616 PGALRRL

-633 AEQIA
+633 AEQIT
-638 RFPLLLDELLNEAR
+638 RFPLLLDELLNEGR
-652 LFNPPLAPEL
+652 LFKPPLAPEL

-684 LRHFKLAHN
+684 LRHFKLAHR

-701 VGALPL
+701 AGSLPL

-732 TVARHGVPKRPD
+732 TVAKYGTPQRTD
-744 GSDCDPGF
+744 GTLCDPGF
-752 VIVGY
+752 IIVGY
-757 GKVGGIELG
+757 GKVGGLELG

-781 NAETDGAK
+781 QAETDGPK
-789 PIDSAQFFTRLGQRI
+789 PIDGAQFFTRLGQRI

-811 TNSGQLYDV
+811 TNSGQLYEV

-828 AAGLLVSSV
+828 ASGLLVSSLG
-837 AAFARYQEN
+837 AFARYQEN

-860 VLVGCRQTGA
+860 VLVGSQDVGQ
-870 AFEQVRA
+870 AFEKVRA
-877 QVLGRTR
+877 AILGKVR
-884 DLDKLRAEVSEMR
+884 DLPTLRQEVSEMR

-905 TRLTTAGLGANA
+905 SKSTAAGTGANA
-917 FDAGVPFDVK
+917 FEATAPFDLK

-948 DKHPA
+948 ETHPP
-953 LLQYTDN
+953 LLRWTDN
-960 IRILEGLEQAGLL
+960 IRILEELEHEGLM
-973 PAADAG
+973 PAEDAS

-997 QKQAG
+997 QKDAG
-1002 VIAGDQFSAE
+1002 VIPGDQFADE
-1012 RREVMRIWQSLG
+1012 RRQVLRIWKELG
-1024 LSTPPVGAA
+1024 LS

>member
-1 MNLPLLVEI
+1 MTLPVLAEL
-10 PAALLPLVARNRESL
+10 PAILLPLVNRSEQSFRTAVAALDDDHGLANWTPERWAQFARVS
-25 RAAVGAIQSE
+25 
-35 SEGAAAGLIAGRTRS
+35 
-50 HNSQTDHPTPPFAT
+50 
-64 PQSPVGAGSTR
+64 
-75 DEALPVPT
+75 
-83 QPDWSPDRWLQWDR
+83 
-97 VTAASDFVLQQ
+97 AASEFVIEQSVRDPLM
-108 ATQNPVLLLDLAASG
+108 LLSLVQSG
-123 DLDRAFAP
+123 ELDRAFAP
-131 GELCAQIAAAVSQA
+131 GELCAQIAAAVNA
-145 ATEDELARALRRQ
+145 AQSEDELGRALRRQ
-158 RARHQI
+158 RARHQV
-164 RIIWRDLTRQADLI
+164 RIIWRDLTRQADLV

-190 CIDQAYQWLYLRHCQ
+190 TIDQAYQWLYSRHCE
-205 QFGTPMGRRSG
+205 QFGTPTGRRSG
-216 QPQHMVVLGM
+216 LPQQMVILGM

-240 DLIFAYPEGGETEGA
+240 DLIFAYPEGGETVGV
-255 KRPLDNQEFFIRL
+255 KRSLDNQEFFIRL

-276 DPITVD
+276 DPMTVD

-331 GDQQAGAQLLDM
+331 GDQAAGAQLLDM

-412 PLLKVLATLE
+412 PLLKVLSTLE
-422 GQGYLPAAVIAEL
+422 GQGYLPPTVVSEL
-435 RDGYEF
+435 REGYEF

-463 DQDRARIAFM
+463 AQDQARIAFM
-473 MGFTDWA
+473 LGFADWDA
-480 SFHQRL
+480 FHEKL
-486 MQWRER
+486 MFWRGR
-492 TAWHFGEL
+492 VAWHFAQV

-505 EEADVP
+505 EEEGAENEVV
-511 KEEIVGGE
+511 VGGE
-519 WLPLWEDSQD
+519 WLPLWEEAQD
-529 QDVACRQLYTAGFN
+529 EEAACRQLQEAGFA
-543 DPAKALKRLEDLRAS
+543 DASKALKALAGLRGS

-580 AQAVEHVDP
+580 AQAVEHDNP

-616 PDALRRL
+616 PGALRRL

-633 AEQIA
+633 AEQIT
-638 RFPLLLDELLNEAR
+638 RFPLLLDELLNEGR
-652 LFNPPLAPEL
+652 LFKPPLAPEL

-684 LRHFKLAHN
+684 LRHFKLAHR

-701 VGALPL
+701 AGSLPL

-732 TVARHGVPKRPD
+732 TVTKYGTPLRTD
-744 GSDCDPGF
+744 GTLCDPGF
-752 VIVGY
+752 IIVGY
-757 GKVGGIELG
+757 GKVGGLELG

-781 NAETDGAK
+781 QAETDGPK
-789 PIDSAQFFTRLGQRI
+789 SIDGAQFFTRLGQRI

-811 TNSGQLYDV
+811 TNSGQLYEV

-828 AAGLLVSSV
+828 AAGLLVSSLG
-837 AAFARYQEN
+837 AFARYQEN

-860 VLVGCRQTGA
+860 VLVGSQDVGQ
-870 AFEQVRA
+870 AFEKVRA
-877 QVLGRTR
+877 QVLGKGR
-884 DLDKLRAEVSEMR
+884 DLAKLQQEVSEMR

-905 TRLTTAGLGANA
+905 TKSTAAGTAANA
-917 FDAGVPFDVK
+917 FEATAPFDLK

-948 DKHPA
+948 QNHPP
-953 LLQYTDN
+953 LLRWTDN
-960 IRILEGLEQAGLL
+960 IRILEELEHQGLM
-973 PAADAG
+973 PAEDAS

-997 QKQAG
+997 QKDAG
-1002 VIAGDQFSAE
+1002 VIPGDQFAEE
-1012 RREVMRIWQSLG
+1012 RRQVMRIWRELG
-1024 LSTPPVGAA
+1024 LS

>member
-1 MNLPLLVEI
+1 MSLPSLAQL
-10 PAALLPLVARNRESL
+10 PAILQPFVSRAEQSL
-25 RAAVGAIQSE
+25 RAAV
-35 SEGAAAGLIAGRTRS
+35 AALDDDHGLSIW
-50 HNSQTDHPTPPFAT
+50 TP
-64 PQSPVGAGSTR
+64 
-75 DEALPVPT
+75 E
-83 QPDWSPDRWLQWDR
+83 RWAQWAR
-97 VTAASDFVLQQ
+97 VTGASDFVTEQCVRDPLM
-108 ATQNPVLLLDLAASG
+108 LLALVQSG
-123 DLDRAFAP
+123 ELDRPFAA
-131 GELCAQIAAAVSQA
+131 GELCAQIATAAQG
-145 ATEDELARALRRQ
+145 ATTDDELARALRRQ
-158 RARHQI
+158 RNRHQV

-190 CIDQAYQWLYLRHCQ
+190 SIDQAYQWLYLRHCQ
-205 QFGTPMGRRSG
+205 QFGTPTGRRSG
-216 QPQHMVVLGM
+216 EPQQMVILGM

-240 DLIFAYPEGGETEGA
+240 DLIFAYPEGGETVGV
-255 KRPLDNQEFFIRL
+255 KRALDNQEFFIRL

-276 DPITVD
+276 DPMTVD

-331 GDQQAGAQLLDM
+331 GDQVAGAQLLDL

-412 PLLKVLATLE
+412 PLLKVLSTLE
-422 GQGYLPAAVIAEL
+422 GQGYLPPAVVGEL
-435 RDGYEF
+435 REGYEF

-463 DQDRARIAFM
+463 AQDQARIAFM
-473 MGFTDWA
+473 LGFADWEA
-480 SFHQRL
+480 FHEKL
-486 MQWRER
+486 MFWRGR
-492 TAWHFGEL
+492 VAWHFAQV

-505 EEADVP
+505 EEEGTESEVV
-511 KEEIVGGE
+511 VGGE
-519 WLPLWEDSQD
+519 WLPLWEEAQD
-529 QDVACRQLYTAGFN
+529 EEAACRQLEEGGFS
-543 DPAKALKRLEDLRAS
+543 DAPKALKALAGLRGS

-570 RLDAFIPRLL
+570 RLDLFIPRLI
-580 AQAVEHVDP
+580 AQAVEHDNP

-616 PDALRRL
+616 PGALRRL

-633 AEQIA
+633 AEQIT
-638 RFPLLLDELLNEAR
+638 RFPLLLDELLNEGR
-652 LFNPPLAPEL
+652 LFKPPLAPEL

-684 LRHFKLAHN
+684 LRHFKLAHR

-701 VGALPL
+701 AGSLPL

-719 AILEQVLALAWRQ
+719 AILAQVLALAWRQ
-732 TVARHGVPKRPD
+732 TVAKYGTPLRTD
-744 GSDCDPGF
+744 GTLCDPGF
-752 VIVGY
+752 IIVGY
-757 GKVGGIELG
+757 GKVGGLELG

-781 NAETDGAK
+781 QAETDGPK
-789 PIDSAQFFTRLGQRI
+789 PIDGAQFFTRLGQRI

-811 TNSGQLYDV
+811 TNSGQLYEV

-828 AAGLLVSSV
+828 ASGLLVSSLG
-837 AAFARYQEN
+837 AFARYQEN

-860 VLVGCRQTGA
+860 VLVGSQDVGQ
-870 AFEQVRA
+870 AFEKVRA
-877 QVLGRTR
+877 QVLGKTR
-884 DLDKLRAEVSEMR
+884 DLAKLQQEVSEMR

-905 TRLTTAGLGANA
+905 SKSTAAGTAANA
-917 FDAGVPFDVK
+917 FEASAPFDLK

-948 DKHPA
+948 QSHPP
-953 LLQYTDN
+953 LLRWTDN
-960 IRILEGLEQAGLL
+960 IRILEELEHEGLM
-973 PAADAG
+973 PAEDAS

-997 QKQAG
+997 QKDAG
-1002 VIAGDQFSAE
+1002 VIAGDQFAEE
-1012 RREVMRIWQSLG
+1012 RRQVLRIWRELG
-1024 LSTPPVGAA
+1024 LS

>member
-1 MNLPLLVEI
+1 MSLPLLADF
-10 PAALLPLVARNRESL
+10 PAILLPLITRAQQTFRTALADLSVDALASFEAWPESRRL
-25 RAAVGAIQSE
+25 A
-35 SEGAAAGLIAGRTRS
+35 
-50 HNSQTDHPTPPFAT
+50 F
-64 PQSPVGAGSTR
+64 
-75 DEALPVPT
+75 
-83 QPDWSPDRWLQWDR
+83 DR
-97 VTAASDFVLQQ
+97 VCAASDFITEQICRD
-108 ATQNPVLLLDLAASG
+108 PRMLLDMADA
-123 DLDRAFAP
+123 
-131 GELCAQIAAAVSQA
+131 GELERSFSAGELRGQIADALST
-145 ATEDELARALRRQ
+145 ATTDDELGRNLRRQ
-158 RARHQI
+158 RMRHQV

-178 QTCRD
+178 ETCRD

-190 CIDQAYQWLYLRHCQ
+190 CIDLACHWLHERLCQ
-205 QFGTPMGRRSG
+205 QFGTPTGRCTG
-216 QPQHMVVLGM
+216 LPQQMVILGM

-240 DLIFAYPEGGETEGA
+240 DLIFGYPEGGETVGV

-276 DPITVD
+276 DPVTVD

-324 IKARVVA
+324 IKARVVG
-331 GDQQAGAQLLDM
+331 GDQKAGAELLEM

-367 IQQEVRRK
+367 IQQEVKRK
-375 GMADNIKLG
+375 GMAENIKLG
-384 SGGIREVEFIAQAF
+384 AGGIREVEFIAQAF

-412 PLLKVLATLE
+412 PLFKVLKTLE
-422 GQGYLPAAVIAEL
+422 GQGYLPSAVTEEL
-435 RDGYEF
+435 REGYEF

-456 TQMLPDG
+456 TQMLPDNEQ
-463 DQDRARIAFM
+463 DQARIALM
-473 MGFTDWA
+473 MGFSDWA
-480 SFHQRL
+480 SFHERL
-486 MQWRER
+486 MYWRGR
-492 TAWHFGEL
+492 VSWHFRQV

-505 EEADVP
+505 SDPDDEQEDDSEV
-511 KEEIVGGE
+511 IVGGE
-519 WLPLWEDSQD
+519 WLPLWEESQD
-529 QDVACRQLYTAGFN
+529 EEAASRQLSQAGFVN
-543 DPAKALKRLEDLRAS
+543 AETAIKHLANLRSS
-558 PQLRAMQRLGRE
+558 PHLRSMQRLSRE

-580 AQAVEHVDP
+580 AQAVEHDKP

-638 RFPLLLDELLNEAR
+638 RFPLLLDELLNEGR

-662 AAELRERLT
+662 AAELRERLI

-684 LRHFKLAHN
+684 LRHFKLAHS

-701 VGALPL
+701 TGSLPL

-719 AILEQVLALAWRQ
+719 AILEQVLALAWRHS
-732 TVARHGVPKRPD
+732 VARHGTPSRPD
-744 GSDCDPGF
+744 GTLCDPGF

-781 NAETDGAK
+781 QTETDGAR

-804 IHLLTAQ
+804 IHLLTTQ

-828 AAGLLVSSV
+828 ASGLLVSSLG
-837 AAFARYQEN
+837 AFARYQDK

-860 VLVGCRQTGA
+860 VLTGSPDVGREA
-870 AFEQVRA
+870 EKVRA
-877 QVLGRTR
+877 DVLGRER

-905 TRLTTAGLGANA
+905 SRLTAAGRGANA
-917 FDAGVPFDVK
+917 FESSMPFDLK

-948 DKHPA
+948 REHPG

-960 IRILEGLEQAGLL
+960 IRILEGLEEAGLL
-973 PAADAG
+973 PDADAS

-1002 VIAGDQFSAE
+1002 VVSGDQFHCE
-1012 RREVMRIWQSLG
+1012 RREVMRIWAQMG
-1024 LSTPPVGAA
+1024 LS

>member
-1 MNLPLLVEI
+1 MSLPTLAELPGILLPSVTRAEQSFRTAV
-10 PAALLPLVARNRESL
+10 AALEDDH
-25 RAAVGAIQSE
+25 
-35 SEGAAAGLIAGRTRS
+35 GLSAW
-50 HNSQTDHPTPPFAT
+50 TPERWAQFA
-64 PQSPVGAGSTR
+64 
-75 DEALPVPT
+75 
-83 QPDWSPDRWLQWDR
+83 R
-97 VTAASDFVLQQ
+97 VTAASDFVTEQCVRDPLM
-108 ATQNPVLLLDLAASG
+108 LLALVQSG
-123 DLDRAFAP
+123 ELDRSFAY
-131 GELCAQIAAAVSQA
+131 GELCGQIAAAVDA
-145 ATEDELARALRRQ
+145 AQTEDELGRALRRQ
-158 RARHQI
+158 RTRQQV
-164 RIIWRDLTRQADLI
+164 RIIWRDLTRQCDLI

-190 CIDQAYQWLYLRHCQ
+190 SIDQAYQWLYSRHCQ
-205 QFGTPMGRRSG
+205 QFGVPTGRRSG
-216 QPQHMVVLGM
+216 EPQQMVVLGM

-240 DLIFAYPEGGETEGA
+240 DLIFAYPEGGETVGV
-255 KRPLDNQEFFIRL
+255 KRSLDNQEFFIRL

-276 DPITVD
+276 DPMTVD

-293 PYGSS
+293 PYGSA

-324 IKARVVA
+324 IKSRVVA
-331 GDQQAGAQLLDM
+331 GDQVAGAQLQDM

-412 PLLKVLATLE
+412 PLLKVLNTLE
-422 GQGYLPAAVIAEL
+422 GQGYLPPAVISEL
-435 RDGYEF
+435 REGYEF

-463 DQDRARIAFM
+463 AEDQARIAFM
-473 MGFTDWA
+473 LGFADWDA
-480 SFHQRL
+480 FHEQL
-486 MQWRER
+486 MYWRGR
-492 TAWHFGEL
+492 VAWHFAQV

-505 EEADVP
+505 EEEGTESEVV
-511 KEEIVGGE
+511 VGGE
-519 WLPLWEDSQD
+519 WLPLWEEAQD
-529 QDVACRQLYTAGFN
+529 EDAACRQLEEAGFKE
-543 DPAKALKRLEDLRAS
+543 ATKALKALAGLRGS

-580 AQAVEHVDP
+580 AQAVEHANP

-616 PDALRRL
+616 PGALRRL

-633 AEQIA
+633 AEQIT
-638 RFPLLLDELLNEAR
+638 RFPLLLDELLNEGR
-652 LFNPPLAPEL
+652 LFKPPLAPEL
-662 AAELRERLT
+662 TAELRERLM

-684 LRHFKLAHN
+684 LRHFKLAHR

-701 VGALPL
+701 AGSLPL

-732 TVARHGVPKRPD
+732 TVAKYGTPLRTD
-744 GSDCDPGF
+744 GTLCDPGF
-752 VIVGY
+752 IIVGY
-757 GKVGGIELG
+757 GKVGGLELG
-766 HGSDLDLVFIHDGDP
+766 HVSDLDLVFIHDGDP
-781 NAETDGAK
+781 LAETDGPK
-789 PIDSAQFFTRLGQRI
+789 PIDGAQFFTRLGQRI

-811 TNSGQLYDV
+811 TNSGQLYEV

-828 AAGLLVSSV
+828 VSGLLVSSLG
-837 AAFARYQEN
+837 AFARYQEG

-860 VLVGCRQTGA
+860 VLVGSEDVGR

-877 QVLGRTR
+877 AILGKKR
-884 DLDKLRAEVSEMR
+884 DLAILRQEVSEMR

-905 TRLTTAGLGANA
+905 TKSTAAGTGANA
-917 FDAGVPFDVK
+917 FEALAPFDLK

-948 DKHPA
+948 ERCPS
-953 LLQYTDN
+953 LLRWSDN
-960 IRILEGLEQAGLL
+960 FRILEELEQEGLM
-973 PAADAG
+973 PAEDAS

-997 QKQAG
+997 QKDAG
-1002 VIAGDQFSAE
+1002 VIPGDQFADE
-1012 RREVMRIWQSLG
+1012 RRQVMRIWRELG
-1024 LSTPPVGAA
+1024 LS

>member
-1 MNLPLLVEI
+1 MTLPVLAEL
-10 PAALLPLVARNRESL
+10 PAILLPLV
-25 RAAVGAIQSE
+25 
-35 SEGAAAGLIAGRTRS
+35 TRS
-50 HNSQTDHPTPPFAT
+50 EQSFRTAVAALEDDHGFSSWTPERWAQFA
-64 PQSPVGAGSTR
+64 
-75 DEALPVPT
+75 
-83 QPDWSPDRWLQWDR
+83 R
-97 VTAASDFVLQQ
+97 VSAASDFVIEQSVRDPLM
-108 ATQNPVLLLDLAASG
+108 LLSLVQSG
-123 DLDRAFAP
+123 ELDRPFAP
-131 GELCAQIAAAVSQA
+131 GELCAQIAAAVNTAQS
-145 ATEDELARALRRQ
+145 EDELGRVLRRQ
-158 RARHQI
+158 RARHQV
-164 RIIWRDLTRQADLI
+164 RIIWRDLNRQADLV

-190 CIDQAYQWLYLRHCQ
+190 TIDQAYQWLYSRHCQ
-205 QFGTPMGRRSG
+205 QFGTPTGRRSG
-216 QPQHMVVLGM
+216 LPQQMVILGM

-240 DLIFAYPEGGETEGA
+240 DLIFAYPEGGETVGV
-255 KRPLDNQEFFIRL
+255 KRALDNQEFFIRL

-276 DPITVD
+276 DPMTID

-331 GDQQAGAQLLDM
+331 GDQAAGAQLLDM

-412 PLLKVLATLE
+412 PLLKVLSTLE
-422 GQGYLPAAVIAEL
+422 GQGYLPPAVISEL
-435 RDGYEF
+435 REGYEF

-463 DQDRARIAFM
+463 AQDQARIAFM
-473 MGFTDWA
+473 LGFADWHA
-480 SFHQRL
+480 FHEKL
-486 MQWRER
+486 MFWRGR
-492 TAWHFGEL
+492 VAWHFAQV

-505 EEADVP
+505 EEEGADCEVV
-511 KEEIVGGE
+511 VGGE
-519 WLPLWEDSQD
+519 WLPLWEEAQD
-529 QDVACRQLYTAGFN
+529 EEAACRQLEEGGFA
-543 DPAKALKRLEDLRAS
+543 DATKALKALAGLRGS

-580 AQAVEHVDP
+580 AQAVEHDNP

-616 PDALRRL
+616 PGALRRL

-633 AEQIA
+633 AEQIT
-638 RFPLLLDELLNEAR
+638 RFPLLLDELLNEGR
-652 LFNPPLAPEL
+652 LFKPPLAPEL

-684 LRHFKLAHN
+684 LRHFKLAHR

-701 VGALPL
+701 AGSLPL

-732 TVARHGVPKRPD
+732 TVAKYGTPLRTD
-744 GSDCDPGF
+744 GSLCDPGF
-752 VIVGY
+752 IIVGY
-757 GKVGGIELG
+757 GKVGGLELG

-781 NAETDGAK
+781 QAETDGPK
-789 PIDSAQFFTRLGQRI
+789 PIDGAQFFTRLGQRI

-811 TNSGQLYDV
+811 TNSGQLYEV

-828 AAGLLVSSV
+828 ASGLLVSSLG
-837 AAFARYQEN
+837 AFERYQEN

-860 VLVGCRQTGA
+860 VLVGSQDVGQ
-870 AFEQVRA
+870 AFEKVRA
-877 QVLGRTR
+877 QVLGKAR
-884 DLDKLRAEVSEMR
+884 DLAKLQQEVSEMR

-905 TRLTTAGLGANA
+905 SKSTAAGTAANA
-917 FDAGVPFDVK
+917 FEATAPFDLK

-948 DKHPA
+948 QSHPP
-953 LLQYTDN
+953 LLRWTDN
-960 IRILEGLEQAGLL
+960 IRILEELEHEGLM
-973 PAADAG
+973 PAEDAS

-997 QKQAG
+997 QKDAG
-1002 VIAGDQFSAE
+1002 VISGDQFAEE
-1012 RREVMRIWQSLG
+1012 RRQVLRIWKEMG
-1024 LSTPPVGAA
+1024 LS

>member
-1 MNLPLLVEI
+1 MSLPSLADF
-10 PAALLPLVARNRESL
+10 PAILLPLVT
-25 RAAVGAIQSE
+25 RAQQTFRTAL
-35 SEGAAAGLIAGRTRS
+35 AGLPSDVLTS
-50 HNSQTDHPTPPFAT
+50 F
-64 PQSPVGAGSTR
+64 
-75 DEALPVPT
+75 EAWPE
-83 QPDWSPDRWLQWDR
+83 SRRHAFDR
-97 VTAASDFVLQQ
+97 VCASSDFVTEQVCRD
-108 ATQNPVLLLDLAASG
+108 PRMLLELAGS
-123 DLDRAFAP
+123 
-131 GELCAQIAAAVSQA
+131 GELERSFNVGELRGQIAAALLA
-145 ATEDELARALRRQ
+145 ASSDDELGRNLRRQ
-158 RARHQI
+158 RMRQQV

-178 QTCRD
+178 ETCRD
-183 LSDMADA
+183 LSEMADA
-190 CIDQAYQWLYLRHCQ
+190 SIDLAYQWLYERHCQ
-205 QFGTPMGRRSG
+205 LLGTPTGRRTG
-216 QPQHMVVLGM
+216 QPQQMVILGM

-240 DLIFAYPEGGETEGA
+240 DLIFAYPEGGETVGA
-255 KRPLDNQEFFIRL
+255 KRALDNQEFFIRL

-276 DPITVD
+276 DPVTVD

-324 IKARVVA
+324 IKARVVG
-331 GDQQAGAQLLDM
+331 GDQVAGEQLLQM

-375 GMADNIKLG
+375 GMAENIKLG
-384 SGGIREVEFIAQAF
+384 AGGIREVEFIAQAF

-412 PLLKVLATLE
+412 PLFKVLKTLE
-422 GQGYLPAAVIAEL
+422 GQGYLPSAVIDEL
-435 RDGYEF
+435 REGYEF

-456 TQMLPDG
+456 TQMLPDNEQ
-463 DQDRARIAFM
+463 DQARIALM
-473 MGFTDWA
+473 MGFADWA
-480 SFHQRL
+480 TFHEQL
-486 MQWRER
+486 MHWRSR
-492 TAWHFGEL
+492 VSWHFRQV

-505 EEADVP
+505 SDADDEQQDEGEV
-511 KEEIVGGE
+511 IVGGE
-519 WLPLWEDSQD
+519 WLPLWQESQD
-529 QDVACRQLYTAGFN
+529 EEAACRQLSQAGFV
-543 DPAKALKRLEDLRAS
+543 DADKAIRQLANLRGS
-558 PQLRAMQRLGRE
+558 PQLRSMQRLGRE

-580 AQAVEHVDP
+580 AQAVEHQSP
-589 DLVLERVLPLVEA
+589 DLVIERVLPLVEA

-638 RFPLLLDELLNEAR
+638 RFPLLLDELLNEGR

-662 AAELRERLT
+662 AAELRERLI

-684 LRHFKLAHN
+684 LRHFKLAHR

-701 VGALPL
+701 SGSLPL

-719 AILEQVLALAWRQ
+719 AILEQVLALAWRH
-732 TVARHGVPKRPD
+732 TVARHGTPSRPD
-744 GSDCDPGF
+744 GSLCNPSF

-781 NAETDGAK
+781 QAETDGAK
-789 PIDSAQFFTRLGQRI
+789 PIDGAQFFTRLGQRI
-804 IHLLTAQ
+804 IHLLTTQ
-811 TNSGQLYDV
+811 TNSGQLYEV

-828 AAGLLVSSV
+828 ASGLLVSSLG
-837 AAFARYQEN
+837 AFARYQEN

-860 VLVGCRQTGA
+860 VLIGSPDVGNEFA
-870 AFEQVRA
+870 KVRA
-877 QVLGRTR
+877 SVLGRER
-884 DLDKLRAEVSEMR
+884 DLDKLRSEVSEMR

-905 TRLTTAGLGANA
+905 TRLTAAGTAANA
-917 FDAGVPFDVK
+917 FDPAMSFDLK

-948 DKHPA
+948 REHPA
-953 LLQYTDN
+953 LLRYTDN
-960 IRILEGLEQAGLL
+960 IRILEGLEEAGLL
-973 PAADAG
+973 PDADAS

-985 KAYRSAAHRQAL
+985 KAYRAAAHRQAL
-997 QKQAG
+997 QNQAG
-1002 VIAGDQFSAE
+1002 TVAGDQFEVE
-1012 RREVMRIWQSLG
+1012 RREVMRIWAGLG
-1024 LSTPPVGAA
+1024 LT

>member
-1 MNLPLLVEI
+1 MTLPALAEL
-10 PAALLPLVARNRESL
+10 PAILLPLVSRSEQSF
-25 RAAVGAIQSE
+25 RAAVAQLE
-35 SEGAAAGLIAGRTRS
+35 D
-50 HNSQTDHPTPPFAT
+50 DHGFSSWTPERWAQFA
-64 PQSPVGAGSTR
+64 
-75 DEALPVPT
+75 
-83 QPDWSPDRWLQWDR
+83 R
-97 VTAASDFVLQQ
+97 VSAASDFVIEQSVRD
-108 ATQNPVLLLDLAASG
+108 PFMLLSLVQSG
-123 DLDRAFAP
+123 ELDRPFAR
-131 GELCAQIAAAVSQA
+131 GELCGQIAEAVSTAQ
-145 ATEDELARALRRQ
+145 TEDELGRVLRRQ
-158 RARHQI
+158 RTRHQV
-164 RIIWRDLTRQADLI
+164 RIIWRDLNRQADLV

-190 CIDQAYQWLYLRHCQ
+190 SIDQAYQWLYRRHCD
-205 QFGTPMGRRSG
+205 QFGTPTGRRSG
-216 QPQHMVVLGM
+216 EPQQMVILGM

-240 DLIFAYPEGGETEGA
+240 DLIFAYPEGGETVGV

-324 IKARVVA
+324 IKSRVVA
-331 GDQQAGAQLLDM
+331 GDQVAGEQLQEM

-412 PLLKVLATLE
+412 PLLKVLSTLE
-422 GQGYLPAAVIAEL
+422 GQGYLPPAVISEL
-435 RDGYEF
+435 REGYEF

-456 TQMLPDG
+456 TQMLPDSAQ
-463 DQDRARIAFM
+463 DQARIAFM
-473 MGFTDWA
+473 LGFSDWDA
-480 SFHQRL
+480 FHEKL
-486 MQWRER
+486 MFWRGR
-492 TAWHFGEL
+492 VAWHFAQV

-505 EEADVP
+505 EDEGV
-511 KEEIVGGE
+511 ESEVVVGGE
-519 WLPLWEDSQD
+519 WLPLWEEAQD
-529 QDVACRQLYTAGFN
+529 EEAACRQLEEGGFA
-543 DPAKALKRLEDLRAS
+543 DATKALKALASLRAS

-580 AQAVEHVDP
+580 AQAVEHENP

-616 PDALRRL
+616 PGALRRL

-633 AEQIA
+633 AEQIT
-638 RFPLLLDELLNEAR
+638 RFPLLLDELLNEGR
-652 LFNPPLAPEL
+652 LFKPPLAPEL

-684 LRHFKLAHN
+684 LRHFKLAHR

-701 VGALPL
+701 AGSLPL

-732 TVARHGVPKRPD
+732 TVAKYGTPLRTD
-744 GSDCDPGF
+744 GTLCDPGF
-752 VIVGY
+752 IIVGY

-766 HGSDLDLVFIHDGDP
+766 HGSDLDLVFIHDGDQQ
-781 NAETDGAK
+781 AETDGPK
-789 PIDSAQFFTRLGQRI
+789 PIDGTQFFTRLGQRI

-811 TNSGQLYDV
+811 TNSGQLYEV

-828 AAGLLVSSV
+828 ASGLLVSSLG
-837 AAFARYQEN
+837 AFARYQEN

-860 VLVGCRQTGA
+860 VLVGSKDVGQ
-870 AFEQVRA
+870 AFENVRA
-877 QVLGRTR
+877 QVLGKAR
-884 DLDKLRAEVSEMR
+884 DLAKLQQEVSEMR

-905 TRLTTAGLGANA
+905 SKSTAAGTGANA
-917 FDAGVPFDVK
+917 FEATAPFDLK

-948 DKHPA
+948 QTHPA
-953 LLQYTDN
+953 LLRWTDN
-960 IRILEGLEQAGLL
+960 IRILEELEHEGLM
-973 PAADAG
+973 PAEDAS

-997 QKQAG
+997 QKDAG
-1002 VIAGDQFSAE
+1002 VIPGDQFADE
-1012 RREVMRIWQSLG
+1012 RRQVMRIWRELG
-1024 LSTPPVGAA
+1024 LS

>member
-1 MNLPLLVEI
+1 MTLPVLAEL
-10 PAALLPLVARNRESL
+10 PAILLPLV
-25 RAAVGAIQSE
+25 
-35 SEGAAAGLIAGRTRS
+35 TRS
-50 HNSQTDHPTPPFAT
+50 EQSFRTAVAALEDDHGLANWTPERWTQFA
-64 PQSPVGAGSTR
+64 
-75 DEALPVPT
+75 
-83 QPDWSPDRWLQWDR
+83 R
-97 VTAASDFVLQQ
+97 VTAASEFVIEQSVRDPLM
-108 ATQNPVLLLDLAASG
+108 LLTLVQSG
-123 DLDRAFAP
+123 ELDRAFAP
-131 GELCAQIAAAVSQA
+131 GELCAQIAAAVNA
-145 ATEDELARALRRQ
+145 AQNEDELGRALRRQ
-158 RARHQI
+158 RARHQV
-164 RIIWRDLTRQADLI
+164 RIIWRDLTRQADLV
-178 QTCRD
+178 QSCRD

-190 CIDQAYQWLYLRHCQ
+190 TIDQAYQWLYSRHCE
-205 QFGTPMGRRSG
+205 QFGTPTGRRSG
-216 QPQHMVVLGM
+216 EPQQMVILGM

-240 DLIFAYPEGGETEGA
+240 DLIFAYPEGGETVGV
-255 KRPLDNQEFFIRL
+255 KRSLDNQEFFIRL

-276 DPITVD
+276 DPMTVD

-331 GDQQAGAQLLDM
+331 GDQVAGAQLLDM

-412 PLLKVLATLE
+412 PLLKVLSTLE
-422 GQGYLPAAVIAEL
+422 GQGYLPPAVISEL
-435 RDGYEF
+435 REGYEF

-463 DQDRARIAFM
+463 AQDQARIAFM
-473 MGFTDWA
+473 LGFADWD
-480 SFHQRL
+480 SFHEKL
-486 MQWRER
+486 MFWRGR
-492 TAWHFGEL
+492 VAWHFAQV

-505 EEADVP
+505 EDEGAESEVV
-511 KEEIVGGE
+511 VGGE
-519 WLPLWEDSQD
+519 WLPLWEEAQD
-529 QDVACRQLYTAGFN
+529 EEAACRQLEEGGFA
-543 DPAKALKRLEDLRAS
+543 DASKALKALAGLRSS

-580 AQAVEHVDP
+580 AQAVEHANP

-616 PDALRRL
+616 PGALRRL

-633 AEQIA
+633 AEQIT
-638 RFPLLLDELLNEAR
+638 RFPLLLDELLNEGR
-652 LFNPPLAPEL
+652 LFKPPLAPEL

-684 LRHFKLAHN
+684 LRHFKLAHR

-701 VGALPL
+701 AGSLPL

-732 TVARHGVPKRPD
+732 TVAKYGTPLRTD
-744 GSDCDPGF
+744 GTLCDPGF
-752 VIVGY
+752 IIVGY
-757 GKVGGIELG
+757 GKVGGLELG

-781 NAETDGAK
+781 QAETDGPK
-789 PIDSAQFFTRLGQRI
+789 SIDGAQFFTRLGQRI

-811 TNSGQLYDV
+811 TNSGQLYEV

-828 AAGLLVSSV
+828 ASGLLVSSLG
-837 AAFARYQEN
+837 AFARYQEN

-860 VLVGCRQTGA
+860 VLVGSQDVGQ
-870 AFEQVRA
+870 AFEKVRA
-877 QVLGRTR
+877 QVLGKAR
-884 DLDKLRAEVSEMR
+884 DLAKLQQEVSEMR

-905 TRLTTAGLGANA
+905 TKSTAAGTAANA
-917 FDAGVPFDVK
+917 FDATAPFDLK

-948 DKHPA
+948 QSHPP
-953 LLQYTDN
+953 LLRWTDN
-960 IRILEGLEQAGLL
+960 IRILEELEHEGLM
-973 PAADAG
+973 PAEDAS

-997 QKQAG
+997 QKDAG
-1002 VIAGDQFSAE
+1002 VIPGDQFADE
-1012 RREVMRIWQSLG
+1012 RRQVLRIWKEMG
-1024 LSTPPVGAA
+1024 LS

>member
-1 MNLPLLVEI
+1 MSLPLLADL
-10 PAALLPLVARNRESL
+10 PAVLLPLVTRAQQSF
-25 RAAVGAIQSE
+25 RAALASLTTAGQ
-35 SEGAAAGLIAGRTRS
+35 AAFDAWPAERLVA
-50 HNSQTDHPTPPFAT
+50 F
-64 PQSPVGAGSTR
+64 
-75 DEALPVPT
+75 
-83 QPDWSPDRWLQWDR
+83 DRIC
-97 VTAASDFVLQQ
+97 AASDFVTEQVVRDPQ
-108 ATQNPVLLLDLAASG
+108 MLLDLAASG
-123 DLDRAFAP
+123 ELERGFAP
-131 GELCAQIAAAVSQA
+131 GELRGQIAAQVQL
-145 ATEDELARALRRQ
+145 ATSDDELGRNLRRQ
-158 RARHQI
+158 RTRQQV
-164 RIIWRDLTRQADLI
+164 RIIWRDLTRQADLVE
-178 QTCRD
+178 TCRD
-183 LSDMADA
+183 LSDMADGS
-190 CIDQAYQWLYLRHCQ
+190 IDLAYRWLYDRHCQ
-205 QFGTPMGRRSG
+205 QFGTPTGRRSG
-216 QPQHMVVLGM
+216 EPQQMVILGM
-226 GKLGAVELNLSSDI
+226 GKLGALELNLSSDI
-240 DLIFAYPEGGETEGA
+240 DVIFAYPEGGETQGV

-276 DPITVD
+276 DPVTVD

-324 IKARVVA
+324 IKARVVG
-331 GDQQAGAQLLDM
+331 GDQVKGDELLEM

-375 GMADNIKLG
+375 GMAANIKLG

-412 PLLKVLATLE
+412 SLLKVLRTLE
-422 GQGYLPAAVIAEL
+422 GQGYLPTAVIDEL
-435 RDGYEF
+435 REGYEF

-456 TQMLPDG
+456 TQMLPEDDR
-463 DQDRARIAFM
+463 DQARIALI
-473 MGFTDWA
+473 MGFADWS
-480 SFHQRL
+480 SFHEKL
-486 MQWRER
+486 MYWRGR
-492 TAWHFGEL
+492 VDWHFRQV

-505 EEADVP
+505 EEEGQHDSG
-511 KEEIVGGE
+511 EEIVGGE
-519 WLPLWEDSQD
+519 WLPLWEESQNEES
-529 QDVACRQLYTAGFN
+529 ACLQLQEGGFA
-543 DPAKALKRLEDLRAS
+543 DAQKALKHLSNLRNS
-558 PQLRAMQRLGRE
+558 SQLRSMQRLGRE

-580 AQAVEHVDP
+580 AQAVEHDNP

-616 PDALRRL
+616 PGALRRL

-638 RFPLLLDELLNEAR
+638 RFPLLLDELLNEGR
-652 LFNPPLAPEL
+652 LFNPPQALEL
-662 AAELRERLT
+662 GAELRERLT

-684 LRHFKLAHN
+684 LRHFKLAHR

-701 VGALPL
+701 TGSLPL

-719 AILEQVLALAWRQ
+719 AILEQVLALAWRH
-732 TVARHGVPKRPD
+732 TVARHGSPRRPD
-744 GSDCDPGF
+744 GTLCDPGF

-781 NAETDGAK
+781 QAETDGAK
-789 PIDSAQFFTRLGQRI
+789 PIDGAQFFTRLGQRI
-804 IHLLTAQ
+804 IHLITTQ
-811 TNSGQLYDV
+811 TNSGQLYEV

-828 AAGLLVSSV
+828 ASGLLVSSLG
-837 AAFARYQEN
+837 AFARYQEN

-860 VLVGCRQTGA
+860 VLVGSADVGKK
-870 AFEQVRA
+870 FEAVRA
-877 QVLGRTR
+877 TVLGRER
-884 DLDKLRAEVSEMR
+884 DLATLRQEVSEMR

-905 TRLTTAGLGANA
+905 TKATTAGKGANA
-917 FDAGVPFDVK
+917 FEATSSFDLK

-948 DKHPA
+948 REHPA
-953 LLQYTDN
+953 LLRYTDN
-960 IRILEGLEQAGLL
+960 IRILEGLEEAGLI
-973 PAADAG
+973 PAADAS
-979 LLREAY
+979 LLREVY

-997 QKQAG
+997 QKDPG
-1002 VIAGDQFSAE
+1002 VVSGDQFADE
-1012 RREVMRIWQSLG
+1012 RREVMRIWGQLG
-1024 LSTPPVGAA
+1024 LS